1 MACSFACMLLTLTL
15 HCIVCQEVSGL
26 RTSRSKAL
34 QEAGPLSNCS
44 QHRAQNWHSLSG
56 FNLQAVHDNR
66 SLPAWRLWFVAT
78 TPGHM
83 PAMPGAPLSLSV
95 AHHVQLRL
103 RSDHVGLSPA
113 RRPGSV
119 DATPGGGRPVHRGGL
134 LNITVQE
141 PARNAATEAKCL
153 RVDRWDW
160 FVAAT
165 PDNAASTPE
174 CGTHINALETRG
186 PPRLTVLQERYVV
199 TTPGHTALALSSR
212 VPTSHGF
219 SAQSFRLGTH
229 LRDQLQLV
237 GRAAAPTNM
246 TFIRQGISARGFVAA
261 TPCLQTTVSALL
273 VQGRKLADR
282 LVASTPQSFAR
293 SSASD
298 ANWHTHRAREGVSK
312 TVGNTG
318 QGPTTFEPPNTAC
331 SSASTT
337 QVSRRNASGHFWI
350 ASCSAE
356 GCDSA
361 VMAQNSQVHN
371 SVSSPLPA
379 KQGMLGST
387 EPVTA
392 YLQRINDTVC
402 EAGPLPVAGE
412 WAPIFWGLDQ
422 AWLKAHNEALT
433 TQTFLSTLSTF
444 MMVKGQVRPSSTEAQ
459 YVRDI
464 ARNVA
469 KVRLGLMLDK

>member
-1 MACSFACMLLTLTL
+1 MRLL
-15 HCIVCQEVSGL
+15 
-26 RTSRSKAL
+26 
-34 QEAGPLSNCS
+34 
-44 QHRAQNWHSLSG
+44 
-56 FNLQAVHDNR
+56 
-66 SLPAWRLWFVAT
+66 
-78 TPGHM
+78 
-83 PAMPGAPLSLSV
+83 
-95 AHHVQLRL
+95 
-103 RSDHVGLSPA
+103 PA

-119 DATPGGGRPVHRGGL
+119 VATPGGERPVHKGGL
-134 LNITVQE
+134 LNIAVQE
-141 PARNAATEAKCL
+141 PVRNAATVAMCL

-165 PDNAASTPE
+165 PDNAASAPE
-174 CGTHINALETRG
+174 CGAHINALETRG

-199 TTPGHTALALSSR
+199 TAPGHTALALSSR
-212 VPTSHGF
+212 VPPSHGF
-219 SAQSFRLGTH
+219 SAQNFQLGTH

-237 GRAAAPTNM
+237 GRAAAPKNM
-246 TFIRQGISARGFVAA
+246 TFIRQDISAGGFVAA
-261 TPCLQTTVSALL
+261 TPCLKTTVSASL

-312 TVGNTG
+312 TVDNTG
-318 QGPTTFEPPNTAC
+318 TGPTTFEPPNTAC
-331 SSASTT
+331 SSASTAH
-337 QVSRRNASGHFWI
+337 VPCRNASGHLWLT
-350 ASCSAE
+350 SNSAK
-356 GCDSA
+356 GSDSA
-361 VMAQNSQVHN
+361 VTAQNSHVHS
-371 SVSSPLPA
+371 SVTSPLPA
-379 KQGMLGST
+379 TQGMSGST

-392 YLQRINDTVC
+392 YLQRINDMVC
-402 EAGPLPVAGE
+402 AAGPLPVAGE

-422 AWLKAHNEALT
+422 AWLKAHKEALT

-469 KVRLGLMLDK
+469 KVRLGLMLDKDHFTARDISLF

>member
-1 MACSFACMLLTLTL
+1 M
-15 HCIVCQEVSGL
+15 
-26 RTSRSKAL
+26 R
-34 QEAGPLSNCS
+34 
-44 QHRAQNWHSLSG
+44 
-56 FNLQAVHDNR
+56 
-66 SLPAWRLWFVAT
+66 
-78 TPGHM
+78 PGRIRCDGC
-83 PAMPGAPLSLSV
+83 PGAGSQPERCTTAYSWLSV
-95 AHHVQLRL
+95 AHHVRLRL

-113 RRPGSV
+113 RRPGFV

-134 LNITVQE
+134 LNIQE
-141 PARNAATEAKCL
+141 PARNAATEAMCL

-165 PDNAASTPE
+165 PDNAASAPE
-174 CGTHINALETRG
+174 CGAHINALETRG

-219 SAQSFRLGTH
+219 SAQNFRLGTH
-229 LRDQLQLV
+229 LRDQLPLA
-237 GRAAAPTNM
+237 GRAAAPANM
-246 TFIRQGISARGFVAA
+246 TLIRPGMSARGFVAA

-298 ANWHTHRAREGVSK
+298 ANWHTHRARTGVSK
-312 TVGNTG
+312 TVDNTG
-318 QGPTTFEPPNTAC
+318 KGPTTFEPPNIAC

-337 QVSRRNASGHFWI
+337 QVSRRNASGHLWI
-350 ASCSAE
+350 ASYSAK
-356 GCDSA
+356 GSDSA
-361 VMAQNSQVHN
+361 VTAQNSQVHN
-371 SVSSPLPA
+371 SVSSQLPA
-379 KQGMLGST
+379 TQGMSGST

-422 AWLKAHNEALT
+422 AWLKAHKEALT

-469 KVRLGLMLDK
+469 KVRLGLMLDKGPRYARMAGRRPQPRLASPRNRSPPRTLSRLLKDCRP